1 MKPTVKLVIF
11 DAEGTFI
18 KIHPPVGEYYA
29 QLFKEV
35 GINLNPVELQSRVKE
50 VYRLVFN
57 ENGANHRWNQ
67 ALCFKAWRSFFEI
80 LFKDYR
86 FEPWFDSLF
95 EKAYAHFGSK
105 DCAIPIPGF
114 PEFAKALR
122 AKGLKLC
129 VLSNWD
135 GRLHSVLSGLGLD
148 KLFDKVYTG
157 CEIGYLKPNL
167 ASFLHVL
174 SDFKVKPEE
183 AVMIGDS
190 LKDDIEPALKLGMK
204 AIHYQGEDYQDLF
217 LTFQEQ
223 ILRP

>member
-1 MKPTVKLVIF
+1 MKSPVKLVIF

-29 QLFKEV
+29 QLFREV
-35 GINLNPVELQSRVKE
+35 GVNLNPVELQSRVKE

-57 ENGANHRWNQ
+57 EDTTNNRWNQ
-67 ALCFKAWRSFFEI
+67 ELCFKAWRSFFEI

-86 FEPWFDSLF
+86 FEPWFDRLF
-95 EKAYAHFGSK
+95 EKAYAYFGSR
-105 DCAIPIPGF
+105 DCVMVIPGF
-114 PEFAKALR
+114 REFAQELR
-122 AKGLKLC
+122 GKGLKLC

-148 KLFDKVYTG
+148 KLFHRVYTG
-157 CEIGYLKPNL
+157 CEIGYLKPNP

-174 SDFKVKPEE
+174 SDFKTKPEE

-190 LKDDIEPALKLGMK
+190 LIDDIEPALKLGMK
-204 AIHYQGEDYQDLF
+204 AIHYQGEPYQDLF
-217 LTFQEQ
+217 LTFQERF
-223 ILRP
+223 LKP